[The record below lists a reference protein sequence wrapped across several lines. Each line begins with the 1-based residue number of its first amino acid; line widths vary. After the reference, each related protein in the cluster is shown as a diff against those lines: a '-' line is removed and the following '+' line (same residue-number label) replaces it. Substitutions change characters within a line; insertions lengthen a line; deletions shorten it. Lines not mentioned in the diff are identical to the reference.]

1 MTVTVTSTV
10 MVLVLVLMMMLMV
23 TVTVTV
29 TAEVNKLIMN
39 KHSSVNIYLTVT
51 DGLKFHTINTGM
63 LKNNRL
69 NFSLL
74 FISILVLMSNSNKLA
89 VVLF

>member
-1 MTVTVTSTV
+1 MTVTVTAEV
-10 MVLVLVLMMMLMV
+10 NKLMNKHSRQV

-29 TAEVNKLIMN
+29 SAEVNKLIMN
-39 KHSSVNIYLTVT
+39 KHSSVNIYVTVT
-51 DGLKFHTINTGM
+51 DGLKFNTINTRM
-63 LKNNRL
+63 LENNRL